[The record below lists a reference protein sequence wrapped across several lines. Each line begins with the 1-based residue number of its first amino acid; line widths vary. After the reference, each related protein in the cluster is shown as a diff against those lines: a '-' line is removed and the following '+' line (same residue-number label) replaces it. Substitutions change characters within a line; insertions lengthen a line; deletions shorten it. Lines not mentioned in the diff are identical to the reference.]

1 VKNLSETEDRQKNTE
16 IILDSLLDSCCVL
29 VNNITYNLEK
39 IKQLTKQLYGK
50 IKLEEGKGR
59 NESKT
64 RSK

>member
-1 VKNLSETEDRQKNTE
+1 MKNLSETEDRQKNTE
-16 IILDSLLDSCCVL
+16 IILDSCCVL